1 MATARIYR
9 PAKTAMQ
16 SGRAKACEWLLEF
29 EPGSPRECDRLMGW
43 TSSRDMP
50 SDEVRLR
57 FPTEADAV
65 AFAEKHGLTY
75 QLMPPRERTIRPKA
89 YADNFRT
96 DRPQGNWTH

>member
-16 SGRAKACEWLLEF
+16 SGRAKTRQWLLEF
-29 EPGSPRECDRLMGW
+29 EPDSPRERDRLMGW
-43 TSSRDMP
+43 TSSRDMV

-57 FPTEADAV
+57 FPSEEDAI

-75 QLMPPRERTIRPKA
+75 QLLPPRERAIRPKA

-96 DRPQGNWTH
+96 DRLQGNWTH